1 MRIARVFPIF
11 SAAFAAIYLAA
22 MYENLALVS
31 YFPRTRQW
39 FFLTV
44 TDLPRSAGPGMY
56 WYGWLATS
64 FLGAAALAA
73 LALVAPARSVAGVAR
88 VVSWAVPIAVIV
100 VVIYILRGWFL
111 H

>member
-1 MRIARVFPIF
+1 MKATRVFPVF

-22 MYENLALVS
+22 MYDNLALLS

-39 FFLTV
+39 YWLTV

-56 WYGWLATS
+56 WYGWLLTA
-64 FLGAAALAA
+64 FLGASA
-73 LALVAPARSVAGVAR
+73 LALLALALPKQPLVRASRTL
-88 VVSWAVPIAVIV
+88 SWAVPLAVV
-100 VVIYILRGWFL
+100 VVIAYILRSWFL

>member
-1 MRIARVFPIF
+1 MKVTRIFPFF
-11 SAAFAAIYLAA
+11 STAFAVIYLAA
-22 MYENLALVS
+22 MYNNLALVS

-73 LALVAPARSVAGVAR
+73 LALALPAPWLARLSRPA
-88 VVSWAVPIAVIV
+88 SWAVPIVVILAI
-100 VVIYILRGWFL
+100 IYILRGWFL
-111 H
+111 R

>member
-1 MRIARVFPIF
+1 MRVARVFPVF

-22 MYENLALVS
+22 MYNNLALFS
-31 YFPRTRQW
+31 YFPRGRQW

-64 FLGAAALAA
+64 FLGAAGIAA
-73 LALVAPARSVAGVAR
+73 LALIAPASWIARIAR
-88 VVSWAVPIAVIV
+88 VASWVVPIAVILA
-100 VVIYILRGWFL
+100 VIYILRGWFL
-111 H
+111 R